1 MEKSRGE
8 IVDSKK
14 KRRKYP
20 NVFFKKEIIKVFDN
34 IDNPKTMVASF
45 LTFFC
50 ALRMSDVC
58 KLKWKDIDLEEKRL
72 KIIDGKNHKDGFIP
86 ISSVCIPI
94 LERWRAMNEKQE
106 YFLPP
111 TPTKEGVLH
120 YCQHAL
126 LADFKKA
133 LARAGMNIETER
145 NAKGY
150 QQHQY
155 KFHTLRHSRC
165 THLLS
170 NGVPIEKVQK
180 FMRHDEIDTT
190 MTYTWILDKELNKM
204 VENADSKIENALPE
218 EFSKSPLHLFMQKEE
233 EPFII
238 AQKRLAKGEINI
250 REYKKLIE
258 TLNNT
263 PIQIKA
269 NIQQNQI
276 SEQYITQ

>member
-14 KRRKYP
+14 KRRKFP

-58 KLKWKDIDLEEKRL
+58 KLKWKDIDIEEKRL
-72 KIIDGKNHKDGFIP
+72 KIVDGKNHKDGFIP

-94 LERWRAMNEKQE
+94 LQRWRAMNEKQE

-190 MTYTWILDKELNKM
+190 MTYTWILDKELNTM
-204 VENADSKIENALPE
+204 VENADSKIENVLPE
-218 EFSKSPLHLFMQKEE
+218 EFSKSPLHLFIQKEE

-250 REYKKLIE
+250 REYKKLIG

-269 NIQQNQI
+269 SIQQNQI